1 MDIKR
6 SYVRACAGLPV
17 VLVLLAIWGFLAK
30 VKVNMGVMSIGL
42 LVVVAMWVLIDRLT
56 QGIHVEVRNTNS
68 RSLFSKDKGSE
79 GEEQEEPG
87 AEVAADVLPTD
98 NFDSFSYDGDDAR

>member
-56 QGIHVEVRNTNS
+56 QGIQVEVSKNNS
-68 RSLFSKDKGSE
+68 RPLFGKDKGE
-79 GEEQEEPG
+79 EPEEQE
-87 AEVAADVLPTD
+87 AEVASDVLPAD

>member
-56 QGIHVEVRNTNS
+56 QGIQIEVGKNHRA
-68 RSLFSKDKGSE
+68 LFSKDKS
-79 GEEQEEPG
+79 EEQND
-87 AEVAADVLPTD
+87 EVAT
-98 NFDSFSYDGDDAR
+98 NFDSFAYEGDDAR

>member
-56 QGIHVEVRNTNS
+56 QGIQVEVGNNS
-68 RSLFSKDKGSE
+68 RPLFGKGKGSK
-79 GEEQEEPG
+79 GEEQEESE

-98 NFDSFSYDGDDAR
+98 NFDSFSYDGDDA